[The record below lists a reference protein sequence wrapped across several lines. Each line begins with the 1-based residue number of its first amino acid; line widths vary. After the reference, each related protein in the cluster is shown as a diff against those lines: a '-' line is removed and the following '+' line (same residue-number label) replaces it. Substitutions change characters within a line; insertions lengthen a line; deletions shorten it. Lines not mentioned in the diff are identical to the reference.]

1 MTLPQLERH
10 LWAAADIL
18 RGNVDAAVYKDVIF
32 GLLFLKRANDQ
43 FDVAVE
49 ARKVQYLAEGLN
61 EQEIEG
67 LLTERLGFPKYV
79 AFVPP
84 EARWAGLRA
93 KRVKLADELNKA
105 VRALATNNPRL
116 TGAFNYVDFHRGAND
131 DKLHRLVLLF
141 DRIRL
146 RNEDFESPDLLG
158 AAYEYLIKKFADEGG
173 GKGGEFYTP
182 RSVTRM
188 MVEIAR
194 PREGHRIFDP
204 CVGSGGMLIHAK
216 EYVEE
221 HGGNPEGLLLAGQDA
236 NPGSW
241 AMATM
246 NLVLHGVDRFD
257 LRIGDTL
264 ADPKHLAGGRLAKFD
279 IVLSNPP
286 FSQDYVMDDLQFWEQ
301 KEFGTAPEKDKA
313 DLMFLQHMLAVLDR
327 GGMVVTVMPLGVLF
341 RGREEVKIRTKLLDA
356 DRLEAVIGLPSNVFY
371 GTGIPACVIVLRAED
386 ARADDEK
393 RRGKVLFINAD
404 ADYQTDGVKN
414 ALLPE
419 HINKIVSTYHAFENV
434 PGYAKVVDRETLARN
449 NDDLNVRLYADNT
462 PPPEPHDISAHL
474 IGGVPR
480 SEVAAR
486 SALLDR
492 YGLVATDLFA
502 ERDAHYLDFRD
513 GDDRVDT
520 GVVARLAAAR
530 EQIFRDAFTQ
540 WWRAE
545 EDRIAELA
553 DNTSPDDLTPDAL
566 AAARVKLLDLRAH
579 LLGSFASSLEGN
591 GLLDTYT
598 LAGTLAGWWQDARHD
613 LAALPFGGFT
623 RVVDS
628 WRDAVDTV
636 ISPEPDPKTGK
647 PEKKSAAER
656 RLAYDLPLVT
666 ALIPKFRAEFA
677 EALEHKA
684 DLDAQWK
691 AANGGLEDSEGE
703 DEGDR
708 DGVALSQKELDAL
721 KKARTAAN
729 RRIRVLEDDF
739 WPRLTQAREALDA
752 DDERILVLGIL
763 RGALAA
769 AADKHVDT
777 ARQELIDAYV
787 NWESKYAVPLR
798 VIQQRREEANSNLEA
813 MLKELGFVW

>member
-1 MTLPQLERH
+1 
-10 LWAAADIL
+10 
-18 RGNVDAAVYKDVIF
+18 
-32 GLLFLKRANDQ
+32 
-43 FDVAVE
+43 
-49 ARKVQYLAEGLN
+49 
-61 EQEIEG
+61 
-67 LLTERLGFPKYV
+67 
-79 AFVPP
+79 
-84 EARWAGLRA
+84 
-93 KRVKLADELNKA
+93 VKLADELNKA

-221 HGGNPEGLLLAGQDA
+221 HGGNAEGLLLAGQDA

-264 ADPKHLAGGRLAKFD
+264 ADPRHLTGGRLAKFD

-286 FSQDYVMDDLQFWEQ
+286 FSQDYVKDDLQFWEQ

-327 GGMVVTVMPLGVLF
+327 EGMVVTVMPLGVLF
-341 RGREEVKIRTKLLDA
+341 RGRDEAKIRTKLLDA

-404 ADYQTDGVKN
+404 ADFQTDGIKN
-414 ALLPE
+414 VLLPE
-419 HINKIVSTYHAFENV
+419 HINKIVSTYHAFEDV
-434 PGYAKVVDRETLARN
+434 PGYAKVVDREVLARN
-449 NDDLNVRLYADNT
+449 GDDLNVRRYADNT
-462 PPPEPHDISAHL
+462 PPPELHDIRAHL
-474 IGGVPR
+474 IGGVPQ

-486 SALLDR
+486 TALLKR
-492 YGLVATDLFA
+492 YGLAPTDLFA
-502 ERDAHYLDFRD
+502 TRDADYLDFRS
-513 GDDRVDT
+513 GPERINAEVLT
-520 GVVARLAAAR
+520 GLAVARERA
-530 EQIFRDAFTQ
+530 FRDAFDQ
-540 WWRAE
+540 WWRME
-545 EDRIAELA
+545 SDRIAELA
-553 DNTSPDDLTPDAL
+553 ANGSPDDLTPDEL
-566 AAARVKLLDLRAH
+566 ATARVKLLNLRAH
-579 LLGSFASSLEGN
+579 LLESFASSLEGN
-591 GLLDTYT
+591 GLLDVHA
-598 LAGTLAGWWQDARHD
+598 LAGTVADWWQDARYD
-613 LAALPFGGFT
+613 LAALPFGGFE

-628 WRDAVDTV
+628 WRDAVETA
-636 ISPEPDPKTGK
+636 ILPELDPKTGK
-647 PEKKSAAER
+647 PEKKSGAER
-656 RLAYDLPLVT
+656 RMAYDLPLVT
-666 ALIPKFRAEFA
+666 ALIPEFRTDFA
-677 EALEHKA
+677 KALEHKA

-691 AANGGLEDSEGE
+691 AANGGSEDGEGE
-703 DEGDR
+703 DDDDSEA
-708 DGVALSQKELDAL
+708 VALSQEELDAL
-721 KKARTAAN
+721 KKARTVAN

-739 WPRLTQAREALDA
+739 WPGLTQARAALDP
-752 DDERILVLGIL
+752 DDERILVLDVL

-769 AADKHVDT
+769 KAEKHIGS
-777 ARQELIDAYV
+777 ARQELIDAYAT
-787 NWESKYAVPLR
+787 WETKYAVPLR
-798 VIQQRREEANSNLEA
+798 VIQRRREEANSNLQT
-813 MLKELGFVW
+813 MLKELGYVW